1 MKRKAYLAA
10 LVMCMAL
17 AVNGC
22 GSDKET
28 TNTETES
35 TAAEQQTEETA
46 DTAEAED
53 TQTQTEPYTDST
65 GATRLVSV
73 ENVEKYVTIADYKGI
88 TLDNSVQEV
97 TDEDVET
104 RIADNLKN
112 SSVEVT
118 DENATIQDGDTAT
131 INFVGT
137 KDGEAFEGGTGNN
150 YDLEI
155 GSGTM
160 IPGFEEGIVG
170 MKKGETKDVPVTF
183 PEDYRSTD
191 LAGQDAVFQ
200 ITVQSFKRPPEL
212 TDDWVAAN
220 TDCKTID
227 EYKASIRTQL
237 EQEAQQQAESSLRST
252 AWTTVYTNSE
262 VVEYP
267 EKDVEEAAKTF
278 KSQAEAYAKQ
288 GNMELQDFVESQGVS
303 MDDFEAQ
310 CQQYAQAKVKQ
321 DLIIQGIMDTEGMTL
336 EDEESLAIQNQLVEQ
351 YASGD
356 LAALIDTYGQV
367 AVDESIGLMRVQDF
381 IIANANYDQTASD
394 EATADESEAA
404 DSETA
409 DTAENTGADTADSQS
424 ADSGEAADG
433 EESGTTADTGTAA
446 DASGDSQDTSTEN

>member
-10 LVMCMAL
+10 LIMCMAL

-22 GSDKET
+22 GDNKET
-28 TNTETES
+28 TDTENTAT
-35 TAAEQQTEETA
+35 EQQTEESEET
-46 DTAEAED
+46 ED
-53 TQTQTEPYTDST
+53 TQEQAASYTDST

-73 ENVEKYVTIADYKGI
+73 DNVEKYVTIADYKGI

-97 TDEDVET
+97 TDEAVEN
-104 RIADNLKN
+104 RVAENLK
-112 SSVEVT
+112 SSAETVT
-118 DENATIQDGDTAT
+118 DENATIQNGDTAT

-150 YDLEI
+150 YDLVI
-155 GSGTM
+155 GSGSM

-183 PEDYRSTD
+183 PENYRNTE

-220 TDCKTID
+220 TDYKTVD
-227 EYKASIRTQL
+227 EYKANVRTQL
-237 EQEAQQQAESSLRST
+237 EQEAQEQADNSLRST
-252 AWTTVYTNSE
+252 AWSTVYTNSE

-278 KSQAEAYAKQ
+278 RNQAEAYAKQ
-288 GNMELQDFVESQGVS
+288 GNMELEDFVASQGVS

-321 DLIIQGIMDTEGMTL
+321 DLIIQGIMDAEGMTL

-367 AVDESIGLMRVQDF
+367 AVDESIGLIRVQNF

-394 EATADESEAA
+394 
-404 DSETA
+404 
-409 DTAENTGADTADSQS
+409 DTSD
-424 ADSGEAADG
+424 AADG
-433 EESGTTADTGTAA
+433 EVTGTTADTGTAA
-446 DASGDSQDTSTEN
+446 DGTASGTETDEASDTQDTNTEN

>member
-22 GSDKET
+22 GDNKET
-28 TNTETES
+28 TDTENTAT
-35 TAAEQQTEETA
+35 EQQTEES
-46 DTAEAED
+46 ED
-53 TQTQTEPYTDST
+53 TQEQAASYTDST

-73 ENVEKYVTIADYKGI
+73 DNVEKYVTIADYKGI

-97 TDEDVET
+97 TDEAVEN
-104 RIADNLKN
+104 RVAENLK
-112 SSVEVT
+112 SSAEAVT
-118 DENATIQDGDTAT
+118 DENATIQNGDTAT

-150 YDLEI
+150 YDLVI
-155 GSGTM
+155 GSGSM

-183 PEDYRSTD
+183 PENYRNTE

-220 TDCKTID
+220 TDYKTVD
-227 EYKASIRTQL
+227 EYKANVRTQL
-237 EQEAQQQAESSLRST
+237 EQEAQEQADNSLRST
-252 AWTTVYTNSE
+252 AWSTVYTNSE

-267 EKDVEEAAKTF
+267 EKDVEEASKTF
-278 KSQAEAYAKQ
+278 RNQAEAYAKQ
-288 GNMELQDFVESQGVS
+288 GNMELEDFVASQGVS

-321 DLIIQGIMDTEGMTL
+321 DLIIQGIMDAEGMTL

-367 AVDESIGLMRVQDF
+367 AVDESIGLIRVQNF

-394 EATADESEAA
+394 
-404 DSETA
+404 
-409 DTAENTGADTADSQS
+409 DTSD
-424 ADSGEAADG
+424 AADG
-433 EESGTTADTGTAA
+433 EVTGTTADTGTAA
-446 DASGDSQDTSTEN
+446 DGTASGTETDEASDTQDTNTEN

>member
-22 GSDKET
+22 GDNKET
-28 TNTETES
+28 TDTENTAT
-35 TAAEQQTEETA
+35 EQQTEESEET
-46 DTAEAED
+46 ED
-53 TQTQTEPYTDST
+53 TQEQAASYTDST

-73 ENVEKYVTIADYKGI
+73 DNVEKYVTIADYKGI

-97 TDEDVET
+97 TDEAVEN
-104 RIADNLKN
+104 RVAENLK
-112 SSVEVT
+112 SSAEAVT
-118 DENATIQDGDTAT
+118 DENATIQNGDTAT

-150 YDLEI
+150 YDLVI
-155 GSGTM
+155 GSGSM

-183 PEDYRSTD
+183 PENYRNTE

-220 TDCKTID
+220 TDYKTVD
-227 EYKASIRTQL
+227 EYKANVRTQL
-237 EQEAQQQAESSLRST
+237 EQEAQEQADNSLRST
-252 AWTTVYTNSE
+252 AWSTVYTNSE

-278 KSQAEAYAKQ
+278 RNQAEAYAKQ
-288 GNMELQDFVESQGVS
+288 GNMELEDFVASQGVS

-321 DLIIQGIMDTEGMTL
+321 DLIIQGIMDAEGMTL

-367 AVDESIGLMRVQDF
+367 AVDESIGLIRVQNF

-394 EATADESEAA
+394 
-404 DSETA
+404 
-409 DTAENTGADTADSQS
+409 DTSD
-424 ADSGEAADG
+424 AADG
-433 EESGTTADTGTAA
+433 EVTGTTADTGTAA
-446 DASGDSQDTSTEN
+446 DGTASGTETDEASDTQDTNTEN

>member
-1 MKRKAYLAA
+1 MKRKVYLAA

-17 AVNGC
+17 TVNGC

-28 TNTETES
+28 TNTESES
-35 TAAEQQTEETA
+35 TATEQQ
-46 DTAEAED
+46 AED
-53 TQTQTEPYTDST
+53 SADEEEVQEPYTDST

-73 ENVEKYVTIADYKGI
+73 DNVEKYVTIADYKGI
-88 TLDNSVQEV
+88 TLDNSVP
-97 TDEDVET
+97 
-104 RIADNLKN
+104 
-112 SSVEVT
+112 EVT
-118 DENATIQDGDTAT
+118 DENAVIQNGDTAT

-150 YDLEI
+150 YDLVI

-183 PEDYRSTD
+183 PESYRNSE

-220 TDCKTID
+220 TDYKTID
-227 EYKASIRTQL
+227 EYKASVRAQL
-237 EQEAQQQAESSLRST
+237 EQEAQDQADSSLRST
-252 AWTTVYTNSE
+252 AWNTVYTNSE

-267 EKDVEEAAKTF
+267 EKDVEEAVKTF
-278 KSQAEAYAKQ
+278 KKQAEAYAKQ
-288 GNMELQDFVESQGVS
+288 GNMELEDFVESQGVS

-321 DLIIQGIMDTEGMTL
+321 NLLIQGIMDAEGMTL

-356 LAALIDTYGQV
+356 LAVLIDTYGQV

-381 IIANANYDQTASD
+381 IIANANYDQTA
-394 EATADESEAA
+394 ADTSAEGEDAQAAEGTEAA
-404 DSETA
+404 DH
-409 DTAENTGADTADSQS
+409 
-424 ADSGEAADG
+424 ADG
-433 EESGTTADTGTAA
+433 STTDGQSTDGGDTEEEQEAGATADTGTAA
-446 DASGDSQDTSTEN
+446 DASTDTQDDGTEN

>member
-1 MKRKAYLAA
+1 MKRKVYLAA

-22 GSDKET
+22 GDNKET
-28 TNTETES
+28 TDTKNTAT
-35 TAAEQQTEETA
+35 EQQTENTEESEKT
-46 DTAEAED
+46 EN
-53 TQTQTEPYTDST
+53 TQAQPYTDST

-97 TDEDVET
+97 TDEDIENRVAE
-104 RIADNLKN
+104 NLKN
-112 SSVEVT
+112 SAETVT
-118 DENATIQDGDTAT
+118 DENATIQNGDTAT

-150 YDLEI
+150 YDLVI

-170 MKKGETKDVPVTF
+170 MKKGETKDVSVTF
-183 PEDYRSTD
+183 PESYRNTE

-220 TDCKTID
+220 TDYKTVD
-227 EYKASIRTQL
+227 EYKANVRTQL
-237 EQEAQQQAESSLRST
+237 EQEAQEQADNSLRST
-252 AWTTVYTNSE
+252 AWNTVYTNSE

-267 EKDVEEAAKTF
+267 EKDVEEATKTF
-278 KSQAEAYAKQ
+278 RNQAEAYAKQ
-288 GNMELQDFVESQGVS
+288 GNMELEDFVASQGVS
-303 MDDFEAQ
+303 MEDFEAQ

-321 DLIIQGIMDTEGMTL
+321 DLLIQGIMDAEGMTL

-367 AVDESIGLMRVQDF
+367 AVDESIGLIRVQNF
-381 IIANANYDQTASD
+381 IIANANYEQAAS
-394 EATADESEAA
+394 E
-404 DSETA
+404 
-409 DTAENTGADTADSQS
+409 DTA
-424 ADSGEAADG
+424 EAADG
-433 EESGTTADTGTAA
+433 EETGTTADTGTAA
-446 DASGDSQDTSTEN
+446 DATAADTESTDTESADTASDAQDTNTEN

>member
-10 LVMCMAL
+10 LIMCMAL

-22 GSDKET
+22 GDNKET
-28 TNTETES
+28 TDTENTAT
-35 TAAEQQTEETA
+35 EQQTEESEET
-46 DTAEAED
+46 ED
-53 TQTQTEPYTDST
+53 NQEQAASYTDST

-73 ENVEKYVTIADYKGI
+73 DNVEKYVTIADYKGI

-97 TDEDVET
+97 TDEAVEN
-104 RIADNLKN
+104 RVAENLK
-112 SSVEVT
+112 SSAETVT
-118 DENATIQDGDTAT
+118 DENATIQNGDTAT

-150 YDLEI
+150 YDLVI
-155 GSGTM
+155 GSGSM

-183 PEDYRSTD
+183 PENYRNTE

-220 TDCKTID
+220 TDYKTVD
-227 EYKASIRTQL
+227 EYKANVRTQL
-237 EQEAQQQAESSLRST
+237 EQEAQEQADNSLRST
-252 AWTTVYTNSE
+252 AWSTVYTNSE

-278 KSQAEAYAKQ
+278 RNQAEAYAKQ
-288 GNMELQDFVESQGVS
+288 GNMELEDFVASQGVS

-321 DLIIQGIMDTEGMTL
+321 DLIIQGIMDAEGMTL

-367 AVDESIGLMRVQDF
+367 AVDESIGLIRVQNF

-394 EATADESEAA
+394 
-404 DSETA
+404 
-409 DTAENTGADTADSQS
+409 DTSD
-424 ADSGEAADG
+424 AADG
-433 EESGTTADTGTAA
+433 EVTGTTADTGTAA
-446 DASGDSQDTSTEN
+446 DGTAAGTETDEASDTQDTNTEN

>member
-22 GSDKET
+22 GDNKET
-28 TNTETES
+28 TDTENTAT
-35 TAAEQQTEETA
+35 EQQTEESEET
-46 DTAEAED
+46 ED
-53 TQTQTEPYTDST
+53 NQEQAASYTDST

-73 ENVEKYVTIADYKGI
+73 DNVEKYVTIADYKGI

-97 TDEDVET
+97 TDEAVEN
-104 RIADNLKN
+104 RVAENLK
-112 SSVEVT
+112 SSAETVT
-118 DENATIQDGDTAT
+118 DENATIQNGDTAT

-150 YDLEI
+150 YDLVI
-155 GSGTM
+155 GSGSM

-183 PEDYRSTD
+183 PENYRNTE

-220 TDCKTID
+220 TDYKTVD
-227 EYKASIRTQL
+227 EYKANVRTQL
-237 EQEAQQQAESSLRST
+237 EQEAQEQADNSLRST
-252 AWTTVYTNSE
+252 AWNTVYTNSE

-278 KSQAEAYAKQ
+278 RNQAEAYAKQ
-288 GNMELQDFVESQGVS
+288 GNMELEDFVASQGVS

-321 DLIIQGIMDTEGMTL
+321 DLIIQGIMDAEGMTL

-367 AVDESIGLMRVQDF
+367 AVDESIGLIRVQNF

-394 EATADESEAA
+394 
-404 DSETA
+404 
-409 DTAENTGADTADSQS
+409 DTSD
-424 ADSGEAADG
+424 AADG
-433 EESGTTADTGTAA
+433 EVTGTTADTGTAA
-446 DASGDSQDTSTEN
+446 DGTASGAETDEASDTQDTNTEN

>member
-22 GSDKET
+22 GDNKET
-28 TNTETES
+28 TDTENTAT
-35 TAAEQQTEETA
+35 EQQTEESEET
-46 DTAEAED
+46 ED
-53 TQTQTEPYTDST
+53 NQEQAASYTDST

-73 ENVEKYVTIADYKGI
+73 DNVEKYVTIADYKGI

-97 TDEDVET
+97 TDEAVEN
-104 RIADNLKN
+104 RVAENLK
-112 SSVEVT
+112 SSAETVT
-118 DENATIQDGDTAT
+118 DENATIQNGDTAT

-150 YDLEI
+150 YDLVI
-155 GSGTM
+155 GSGSM

-183 PEDYRSTD
+183 PENYRNTE

-220 TDCKTID
+220 TDYKTVD
-227 EYKASIRTQL
+227 EYKANVRTQL
-237 EQEAQQQAESSLRST
+237 EQEAQEQADNSLRST
-252 AWTTVYTNSE
+252 AWSTVYTNSE

-267 EKDVEEAAKTF
+267 EKDVEEASKTF
-278 KSQAEAYAKQ
+278 RNQAEAYAKQ
-288 GNMELQDFVESQGVS
+288 GNMELEDFVASQGVS

-321 DLIIQGIMDTEGMTL
+321 DLIIQGIMDAEGMTL

-367 AVDESIGLMRVQDF
+367 AVDESIGLIRVQNF

-394 EATADESEAA
+394 
-404 DSETA
+404 
-409 DTAENTGADTADSQS
+409 DTSD
-424 ADSGEAADG
+424 AADG
-433 EESGTTADTGTAA
+433 EVTGTTADTGTAA
-446 DASGDSQDTSTEN
+446 DGTASGTETDEASDTQDTNTEN

>member
-22 GSDKET
+22 GDNKET
-28 TNTETES
+28 TDTENTAT
-35 TAAEQQTEETA
+35 EQQTEESEET
-46 DTAEAED
+46 ED
-53 TQTQTEPYTDST
+53 TQEQAASYTDS
-65 GATRLVSV
+65 TRLVSV
-73 ENVEKYVTIADYKGI
+73 DNVEKYVTIADYKGI

-97 TDEDVET
+97 TDEAVEN
-104 RIADNLKN
+104 RVAENLK
-112 SSVEVT
+112 SSAETVT
-118 DENATIQDGDTAT
+118 DENATIQNGDTAT

-150 YDLEI
+150 YDLVI
-155 GSGTM
+155 GSGSM

-183 PEDYRSTD
+183 PENYRNTE

-220 TDCKTID
+220 TDYKTVD
-227 EYKASIRTQL
+227 EYKANVRTQL
-237 EQEAQQQAESSLRST
+237 EQEAQEQADNSLRST
-252 AWTTVYTNSE
+252 AWNTVYTNSE

-278 KSQAEAYAKQ
+278 RNQAEAYAKQ
-288 GNMELQDFVESQGVS
+288 GNMELEDFVASQGVS

-321 DLIIQGIMDTEGMTL
+321 DLIIQGIMDAEGMTL

-367 AVDESIGLMRVQDF
+367 AVDESIGLIRVQNF

-394 EATADESEAA
+394 
-404 DSETA
+404 
-409 DTAENTGADTADSQS
+409 DTSD
-424 ADSGEAADG
+424 AADG
-433 EESGTTADTGTAA
+433 EVTGTTADTGTAA
-446 DASGDSQDTSTEN
+446 DGTASGAETDEASDTQDTNTEN

>member
-22 GSDKET
+22 GDNKET
-28 TNTETES
+28 TDTENTVT
-35 TAAEQQTEETA
+35 EQQTEESEET
-46 DTAEAED
+46 ED
-53 TQTQTEPYTDST
+53 NQEQAASYTDST

-73 ENVEKYVTIADYKGI
+73 DNVEKYVTIADYKGI

-97 TDEDVET
+97 TDEAVEN
-104 RIADNLKN
+104 RVAENLK
-112 SSVEVT
+112 SSAETVT
-118 DENATIQDGDTAT
+118 DENATIQNGDTAT

-150 YDLEI
+150 YDLVI
-155 GSGTM
+155 GSGSM

-183 PEDYRSTD
+183 PENYRNTE

-220 TDCKTID
+220 TDYKTVD
-227 EYKASIRTQL
+227 EYKANVRTQL
-237 EQEAQQQAESSLRST
+237 EQEAQEQADNSLRST
-252 AWTTVYTNSE
+252 AWNTVYTNSE

-278 KSQAEAYAKQ
+278 RNQAEAYAKQ
-288 GNMELQDFVESQGVS
+288 GNMELEDFVASQGVS

-321 DLIIQGIMDTEGMTL
+321 DLIIQGIMDAEGMTL

-367 AVDESIGLMRVQDF
+367 AVDESIGLIRVQNF

-394 EATADESEAA
+394 
-404 DSETA
+404 
-409 DTAENTGADTADSQS
+409 DTSD
-424 ADSGEAADG
+424 AADG
-433 EESGTTADTGTAA
+433 EVTGTTADTGTAA
-446 DASGDSQDTSTEN
+446 DGTAAGTETDEASDTQDTNTEN

>member
-22 GSDKET
+22 GNDKET
-28 TNTETES
+28 GNTAAQEQTET
-35 TAAEQQTEETA
+35 TTDTTDTA
-46 DTAEAED
+46 DS
-53 TQTQTEPYTDST
+53 QTQAEPYTDST

-73 ENVEKYVTIADYKGI
+73 DNVEKYITIADYKGI

-97 TDEDVET
+97 TDDDVDNRVAE
-104 RIADNLKN
+104 NLKDN
-112 SSVEVT
+112 SVEVT
-118 DENATIQDGDTAT
+118 DESAVVQDGDTVT

-137 KDGEAFEGGTGNN
+137 RDGEAFEGGTGNN
-150 YDLEI
+150 YDLVI

-183 PEDYRSTD
+183 PESYRSTE
-191 LAGQDAVFQ
+191 LAGKDAVFQ

-220 TDCKTID
+220 TDYATTD
-227 EYKASIRTQL
+227 DYKASVRTQL
-237 EQEAQQQAESSLRST
+237 EQEAQDQAQSSLRST
-252 AWTTVYTNSE
+252 AWTTIFTNSE

-278 KSQAEAYAKQ
+278 RSQAEAYAKQ
-288 GNMELQDFVESQGVS
+288 GNMELKDFVESQGVS

-321 DLIIQGIMDTEGMTL
+321 DLIIQGIMDAEGMAL

-381 IIANANYDQTASD
+381 IIANANYDQPVADGEADEEASAAAAD
-394 EATADESEAA
+394 GETADEA
-404 DSETA
+404 
-409 DTAENTGADTADSQS
+409 ADTADNTDNTDNTG
-424 ADSGEAADG
+424 AAADNAS
-433 EESGTTADTGTAA
+433 EA
-446 DASGDSQDTSTEN
+446 DASADAQNTDSEN

>member
-22 GSDKET
+22 GDNKET
-28 TNTETES
+28 TDTENTAT
-35 TAAEQQTEETA
+35 EQQTEESEET
-46 DTAEAED
+46 ED
-53 TQTQTEPYTDST
+53 TQEQAASYTDST

-73 ENVEKYVTIADYKGI
+73 DNVEKYVTIADYKGI

-97 TDEDVET
+97 TDEAVEN
-104 RIADNLKN
+104 RVAENLK
-112 SSVEVT
+112 SSAEAVT
-118 DENATIQDGDTAT
+118 DENATIQNGDTAT

-150 YDLEI
+150 YDLVI
-155 GSGTM
+155 GSGSM

-183 PEDYRSTD
+183 PENYRNTE

-220 TDCKTID
+220 TDYKTVD
-227 EYKASIRTQL
+227 EYKANVRTQL
-237 EQEAQQQAESSLRST
+237 EQEAQEQADNSLRST
-252 AWTTVYTNSE
+252 AWSTVYTNSE

-278 KSQAEAYAKQ
+278 RNQAEAYAKQ
-288 GNMELQDFVESQGVS
+288 GNMELEDFVASQGVS

-321 DLIIQGIMDTEGMTL
+321 DLIIQGIMDAEGMTL

-367 AVDESIGLMRVQDF
+367 AVDESIGLIRVQNF

-394 EATADESEAA
+394 
-404 DSETA
+404 
-409 DTAENTGADTADSQS
+409 DTSD
-424 ADSGEAADG
+424 AADG
-433 EESGTTADTGTAA
+433 EVTGTTADTGTAA
-446 DASGDSQDTSTEN
+446 DGTASGAETDEASDTQDTNTEN

>member
-22 GSDKET
+22 GDNKET
-28 TNTETES
+28 TDTENTAT
-35 TAAEQQTEETA
+35 EQQTEESEET
-46 DTAEAED
+46 ED
-53 TQTQTEPYTDST
+53 TQEQAASYTDST

-73 ENVEKYVTIADYKGI
+73 DNVEKYVTIADYKGI

-97 TDEDVET
+97 TDEAVEN
-104 RIADNLKN
+104 RVAENLK
-112 SSVEVT
+112 SSAEAVT
-118 DENATIQDGDTAT
+118 DENATIQNGDTAT

-150 YDLEI
+150 YDLVI
-155 GSGTM
+155 GSGSM

-183 PEDYRSTD
+183 PENYRNTE

-220 TDCKTID
+220 TDYKTVD
-227 EYKASIRTQL
+227 EYKVNVRTQL
-237 EQEAQQQAESSLRST
+237 EQEAQEQADNSLRST
-252 AWTTVYTNSE
+252 AWSTVYTNSE

-278 KSQAEAYAKQ
+278 RNQAEAYAKQ
-288 GNMELQDFVESQGVS
+288 GNMELEDFVASQGVS

-321 DLIIQGIMDTEGMTL
+321 DLIIQGIMDAEGMTL

-367 AVDESIGLMRVQDF
+367 AVDESIGLIRVQNF

-394 EATADESEAA
+394 
-404 DSETA
+404 
-409 DTAENTGADTADSQS
+409 DTSD
-424 ADSGEAADG
+424 AADG
-433 EESGTTADTGTAA
+433 EVTGTTADTGTAA
-446 DASGDSQDTSTEN
+446 DGTASGTETDEASDTQDTNTEN

>member
-1 MKRKAYLAA
+1 MKRKAYLAVA
-10 LVMCMAL
+10 AMCMML

-22 GSDKET
+22 GDNKET
-28 TNTETES
+28 TKDEAATEQNTES
-35 TAAEQQTEETA
+35 TAE
-46 DTAEAED
+46 DKAED
-53 TQTQTEPYTDST
+53 STDKEDSADNSEEAAS
-65 GATRLVSV
+65 GDTRLVSV
-73 ENVEKYVTIADYKGI
+73 DNVEKYITIAEYKGI

-97 TDEDVET
+97 TDDDVDSKVTQNLQAKSETVDDEDAV
-104 RIADNLKN
+104 
-112 SSVEVT
+112 
-118 DENATIQDGDTAT
+118 IQDGDTAT

-137 KDGEAFEGGTGNN
+137 KDGEAFDGGTANN
-150 YDLEI
+150 YDLVI

-183 PEDYRSTD
+183 PESYRNSE

-220 TDCKTID
+220 TDYKTID
-227 EYKASIRTQL
+227 EYKASVRAQL
-237 EQEAQQQAESSLRST
+237 EQEAQDQADSSLRST
-252 AWTTVYTNSE
+252 AWNTVYTNSE

-267 EKDVEEAAKTF
+267 EKDVEEAVKTF
-278 KSQAEAYAKQ
+278 KKQAEAYAKQ
-288 GNMELQDFVESQGVS
+288 GNMELEDFVESQGVS

-321 DLIIQGIMDTEGMTL
+321 NLLIQGIMDAEGMTL

-356 LAALIDTYGQV
+356 LAVLIDTYGQV

-381 IIANANYDQTASD
+381 IIANANYDQTA
-394 EATADESEAA
+394 ADTSAEGEDAQAAEGTEAA
-404 DSETA
+404 DHADGSTTDGQSTDGG
-409 DTAENTGADTADSQS
+409 DTAEEQEAGA
-424 ADSGEAADG
+424 
-433 EESGTTADTGTAA
+433 TADTGTAA
-446 DASGDSQDTSTEN
+446 DASTDTQDDGTEN